1 MRRRRLRTRTARSDA
16 TAFLLCVLRPRR
28 VDGLVRWY
36 VVGVKIFVDATTA
49 LVRLFGGGGER
60 GDRGAP
66 TVVASFGMGVG
77 GPCGLRTARS
87 RRRRRRARAPP
98 KPAAALALRHGARV
112 GLGGWRWRSGR
123 AYTGQRAAPA
133 PQMLSQIGER
143 VRHLF
148 VERFEA
154 WARGHS
160 AVLAWPTGRAAP
172 HHPPRSSRA
181 RLLRQLPRA
190 TLVARAITPQPASNC
205 TALAVVAAHH
215 RGAAVAARLRSLR
228 VRRCARGQERPG
240 AAKWRGCRHAGG
252 ARRDRMRHRRR
263 MPGMQPLLD
272 RRRRARLDGGAR
284 PVEHSRCDDAT
295 RAE

>member
-1 MRRRRLRTRTARSDA
+1 MWCGGWWGGNFKLTPPRRSSVSLAAAASAATEARRPWWRRSAGRRR
-16 TAFLLCVLRPRR
+16 
-28 VDGLVRWY
+28 GVR
-36 VVGVKIFVDATTA
+36 AA
-49 LVRLFGGGGER
+49 
-60 GDRGAP
+60 DR
-66 TVVASFGMGVG
+66 VVA
-77 GPCGLRTARS
+77 AAAAA
-87 RRRRRRARAPP
+87 RARHQSLRAG
-98 KPAAALALRHGARV
+98 ARARHGARV
-112 GLGGWRWRSGR
+112 GLSGWRWRSGR

-148 VERFEA
+148 AERFES